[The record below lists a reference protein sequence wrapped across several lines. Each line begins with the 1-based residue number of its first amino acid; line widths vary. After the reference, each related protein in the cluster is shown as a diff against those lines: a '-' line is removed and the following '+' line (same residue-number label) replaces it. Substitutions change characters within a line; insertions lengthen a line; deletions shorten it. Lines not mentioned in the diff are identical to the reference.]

1 MKLPTLQ
8 HHDGEVV
15 RQVRLLAVL
24 VVVPEVRTVLTG
36 DLGHDDTVLLLL
48 LGPPH
53 QHGARPLSLE
63 LLVQEEN

>member
-24 VVVPEVRTVLTG
+24 VVVPEVWTVLTG
-36 DLGHDDTVLLLL
+36 DLGHDDTVLLL